1 MKLTARIIV
10 LALASI
16 ISGLQLPALAQ
27 ADTLSVSKSGSG
39 SGTVTSSPAG
49 IACGAT
55 CSTAY
60 ATGTVVTLTAMPAAD
75 STFGG
80 WSGACTGTAPTC
92 SVTLSQAQAINAT
105 FSAPAVTHFQYDP
118 NGNLTQIT
126 DPLGRIRQHQYDALD
141 QPVRQLEP
149 HPTLI
154 GSTQGQIDTTYD
166 SLGQLTSVTDP
177 RNLTTQ
183 YQVDSLGNLT
193 SQISPD
199 TGTTSFTYD
208 AAGNVKT
215 RTNARSKTAVYS
227 YDSLNRITQAVYDS
241 QTVTYTWDN
250 CPNGIGRL
258 CSLANNAD
266 TVSYSYD
273 SQGRITGKTQSVS
286 TNTLTASYSYNTLG
300 QWQQT
305 VTPSGQTIGYVW
317 LNGKINAITVNGQT
331 LISQISY
338 EPDDQI
344 NGWTWGN
351 GQQHERFYDLAGR
364 PVLASLGFNA
374 AQLPNSRHYGYD
386 AAGRLIQTTD
396 DSDPG
401 LNQQYAYD
409 GLDRL
414 TGSERGEPAQTRVD
428 YSYDLNGNRTGK
440 VVDNTTTYHYDI
452 SAGSNRLQS
461 QSGAQSITYS
471 YDPMGLLLS
480 DGTFSY
486 GYNPEGR
493 RTSVTG
499 AGLTVSYGYNPLGQR
514 VKKNVIGGPF
524 TRYFYDEQGHLAGE
538 YTASGQLIQEIVWL
552 GDLPIAVLKPGATT
566 PDLYY
571 IHADTLGTPRQI
583 SRPGD
588 NKVVWAWESEA
599 FGASLPN
606 QNPSGLGTFVFNLRF
621 PGQYYDAE
629 TGLHYNYF
637 RDYDP
642 RTGRY
647 IQSDPI
653 GLAGGLNTYAYVN
666 GNPVNAIDP
675 DGRIAQVFWPLVVA
689 MIEMYELQQ
698 AADGVPAGA
707 GRVCLIAK
715 GAGNVNAGVALNRK
729 LSALEGAQQNAAKF
743 RQLPD
748 GRTRYYEAERAAR
761 NPGPTRGSSYVTE
774 YNPANGNVRSWN
786 EAYDQIGNVNRVHPK
801 MINGQ
806 TANSQH
812 YPPTARELGLH

>member
-1 MKLTARIIV
+1 MKLTTRIV
-10 LALASI
+10 FLALVSI
-16 ISGLQLPALAQ
+16 LTGLQLPALAQ
-27 ADTLSVSKSGSG
+27 ADTLSATKSGSG
-39 SGTVTSSPAG
+39 SGTITSSPAG
-49 IACGAT
+49 IDCGAT
-55 CSTAY
+55 CSAAY
-60 ATGTVVTLTAMPAAD
+60 ATGTVVTLTATPAAD

-80 WSGACTGTAPTC
+80 WSGACSGTTPTC
-92 SVTLSQAQAINAT
+92 SVTVNQAQAVSAT
-105 FSAPAVTHFQYDP
+105 FSAPAVTNFQYDP
-118 NGNLTQIT
+118 NGNLTQVT

-149 HPTLI
+149 HPTVV

-166 SLGQLTSVTDP
+166 GLSQLTSVTDP

-183 YQVDSLGNLT
+183 YQVDNLGNLT

-241 QTVTYTWDN
+241 QTVTYTWDT
-250 CPNGIGRL
+250 CANGIGRL

-266 TVSYSYD
+266 TVSYCYD
-273 SQGRITGKTQSVS
+273 SQGRIVSKTQAVS
-286 TNTLTASYSYNTLG
+286 TNTLTASYSYNAQG

-305 VTPSGQTIGYVW
+305 VTPSGQTLGYVW
-317 LNGKINAITVNGQT
+317 LNGKLDAITVNGQT

-338 EPDDQI
+338 EPDGQI

-351 GQQHERFYDLAGR
+351 GQPHERFYDLAGR

-386 AAGRLIQTTD
+386 AAGRLIQMAD
-396 DSDPG
+396 DSNPS
-401 LNQQYAYD
+401 LNQRHDYD

-414 TGSERGEPAQTRVD
+414 TGSERGEPAQSRID
-428 YSYDLNGNRTGK
+428 YSYDLNGNRTSK
-440 VVDNTTTYHYDI
+440 VLDNTTTYNYAI
-452 SAGSNRLQS
+452 SASNNKLQS
-461 QSGAQSITYS
+461 QSGAQAVSYS

-514 VKKNVIGGPF
+514 VKKNVIGGAF

-552 GDLPIAVLKPGATT
+552 GDLPLAVLRLGASA

-583 SRPGD
+583 SRSSD
-588 NKVVWAWESEA
+588 NKVVWTWESEA

-606 QNPSGLGTFVFNLRF
+606 QDPSGLGSFVFNLRF

-653 GLAGGLNTYAYVN
+653 GLKGGLNTYAYVYN
-666 GNPVNAIDP
+666 NPIKYTDPKGLFAGADDAAAVALCIANPVAC
-675 DGRIAQVFWPLVVA
+675 
-689 MIEMYELQQ
+689 
-698 AADGVPAGA
+698 AA
-707 GRVCLIAK
+707 
-715 GAGNVNAGVALNRK
+715 AGVSVACILNPSCRD
-729 LSALEGAQQNAAKF
+729 AVQRGVQACANAMH
-743 RQLPD
+743 
-748 GRTRYYEAERAAR
+748 
-761 NPGPTRGSSYVTE
+761 
-774 YNPANGNVRSWN
+774 N
-786 EAYDQIGNVNRVHPK
+786 EANDGESSESSGNKGKKTWPPSTGPENGYEEGPRRGREYDENGDPKRDYDKPHQGAPYDHVHEWE
-801 MINGQ
+801 NGV
-806 TANSQH
+806 
-812 YPPTARELGLH
+812 REHPGRPYSPWPQK